1 MKRERRLT
9 ANEGVAGQQ
18 LCVYV
23 VAGVKPRKNRL
34 SAAINRKKK
43 KQDAAARRKQ
53 HPKHVLA
60 ADKDPARMEATK
72 HGGWREDSDIKP
84 RRKLQRNY
92 LQ

>member
-1 MKRERRLT
+1 MKREKADSKRRRCGAAALRVCC
-9 ANEGVAGQQ
+9 GWGQASEEQ
-18 LCVYV
+18 
-23 VAGVKPRKNRL
+23 AQRSNR
-34 SAAINRKKK
+34 NRK

-53 HPKHVLA
+53 HLKHVLA

-72 HGGWREDSDIKP
+72 CGGWREDSDIKP